1 MFWFSL
7 SWLTAA
13 VIIILIVCVSWR
25 WRWCG
30 GSLGVDLS
38 GISGVSDAKPHP
50 STFLTTHEQYITKS
64 EHTWC
69 VCFSTNVSNSHLL
82 CLSFFACVLVRPSKP
97 RCSIEGSPYFGNE
110 VVLKCKSADGTS
122 PMQYS
127 WEKTTDSKLL
137 PANAVL
143 GKKTK
148 ASSPSYCREKWIKG
162 SMNLLL
168 IIE

>member
-1 MFWFSL
+1 MQNPTPLHSSL
-7 SWLTAA
+7 PMNS
-13 VIIILIVCVSWR
+13 ILQKMSTLCVSVCVCVS
-25 WRWCG
+25 
-30 GSLGVDLS
+30 
-38 GISGVSDAKPHP
+38 
-50 STFLTTHEQYITKS
+50 TT
-64 EHTWC
+64 
-69 VCFSTNVSNSHLL
+69 VSNSHLL

-143 GKKTK
+143 GKKMK
-148 ASSPSYCREKWIKG
+148 ASSPSYCREK
-162 SMNLLL
+162 
-168 IIE
+168 